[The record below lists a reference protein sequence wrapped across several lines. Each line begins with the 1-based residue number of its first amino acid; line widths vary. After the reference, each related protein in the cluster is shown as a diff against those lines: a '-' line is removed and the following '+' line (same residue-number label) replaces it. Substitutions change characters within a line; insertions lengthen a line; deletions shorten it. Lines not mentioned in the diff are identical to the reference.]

1 MLIYNYF
8 PDCFVATLLDGDGR
22 LYSVIVQNDREKKL
36 YYRQLFCNFILTI
49 KKFMIKWNKE
59 QDKSLINHYI

>member
-8 PDCFVATLLDGDGR
+8 LDCFVATLLDSDGR

-36 YYRQLFCNFILTI
+36 YYRQPFCNFILTI